1 MNIEFL
7 LIFVYSPG
15 RGDSTDEEDQQE
27 AILAATTDIVGHIH
41 RVNALKNLA
50 EKMGQMPAIHHL
62 QQWQCER
69 LLVTHSDLAQ
79 QPAYQQA
86 MAFFVEELYGPKDFS
101 QRDADI
107 ARVVP
112 KLAKVLPATAMNALN
127 DALALNALSF
137 ELDQKMVAAL
147 NGESLNNETYAL
159 AYREVGEQDAR
170 ERQIAIIRDLGH
182 QLADVIDIR
191 GIGMLISLSRRP
203 AKLAGLLSLHEFL
216 QRGYD
221 TFKKLGDVNSFID
234 PVIAREEQIMLQ
246 LFKTDFDLQTDNPIP
261 HVPTL

>member
-1 MNIEFL
+1 M
-7 LIFVYSPG
+7 
-15 RGDSTDEEDQQE
+15 
-27 AILAATTDIVGHIH
+27 AATQDIVGHIH

-50 EKMGQMPAIHHL
+50 EKMDQMPAVHQL

-112 KLAKVLPATAMNALN
+112 KLAKVLPNTAMNALN

-137 ELDQKMVAAL
+137 ELDQKMVSAL
-147 NGESLNNETYAL
+147 EGKSLHDEPRNNDIYAM
-159 AYREVGEQDAR
+159 AYRQVGEQEAR

-182 QLADVIDIR
+182 QLADVVDIR

-216 QRGYD
+216 QRGYE

-246 LFKTDFDLQTDNPIP
+246 LFQTDFDLETDNPIP